1 MTDANMVA
9 NEAKMD
15 SAIEEARTLLNPA
28 TEGAPKKTSRA
39 ASGSRSQRTPT
50 AASQAEKRTISQ
62 LGDAVEA
69 ARPATRLRTA
79 LAAASGP
86 EPTTAG
92 GPSPHTDATAPL
104 SSTGQDTVAALHSQD
119 SAPLASRARTPEPV
133 SMDAFLQA
141 FQRLSPSKQQQFVE
155 SPAPVIG
162 RQRITP
168 PTPTSSA
175 PASEAHASAHTAV
188 QLGAGPFSSSPF
200 AASGPAGPPR
210 DNSASSSL
218 PQGLTTTA
226 ALPAAHTGLSAAS
239 PPSHPMLTT
248 PLAADGDAV
257 GASGGTVFPTDD
269 ALGHFSGASMPGFP
283 LGSSAS
289 PNPQHGAAHSLSG
302 VEPRL
307 LLGYDPEGTVGDI
320 VQLPCQTTMNKV
332 AASRITVPPA
342 PPPAVA
348 RIKAPLSVKTAG
360 NYRSGAAETS
370 SPSVPADT
378 HNVST
383 ADQNRYLHRIVD
395 ECLVQGSASY

>member
-1 MTDANMVA
+1 MAPKGSDAASFTPVA
-9 NEAKMD
+9 DTAA
-15 SAIEEARTLLNPA
+15 SSCWPLLRLRSRAPFRPTTL
-28 TEGAPKKTSRA
+28 APKKTSRA
-39 ASGSRSQRTPT
+39 ASGSRSQP
-50 AASQAEKRTISQ
+50 
-62 LGDAVEA
+62 

-119 SAPLASRARTPEPV
+119 SAPLTSRARTPEPV

-141 FQRLSPSKQQQFVE
+141 FQRLSLSKQQQFVE

-332 AASRITVPPA
+332 AAS
-342 PPPAVA
+342 
-348 RIKAPLSVKTAG
+348 
-360 NYRSGAAETS
+360 
-370 SPSVPADT
+370 
-378 HNVST
+378 
-383 ADQNRYLHRIVD
+383 
-395 ECLVQGSASY
+395 